1 LDIQRH
7 EQGTG
12 DGGWGQ
18 SHIKSAILLFQMTR
32 AISFFTDVISSF
44 GISFHFISQSTDNA
58 MSCAIDFSY
67 CIKPLLV
74 FLRAFGMFP
83 ISNTFFTR
91 KTKKW
96 MRIASELIFYGL
108 LIAAG
113 VLIVLNLYL
122 TPLKNI
128 WNFSLAVGFLTFFVT
143 IVYQRMKW
151 KSILKFIKLIKNIDE
166 KVKI

>member
-1 LDIQRH
+1 
-7 EQGTG
+7 
-12 DGGWGQ
+12 
-18 SHIKSAILLFQMTR
+18 M
-32 AISFFTDVISSF
+32 
-44 GISFHFISQSTDNA
+44 
-58 MSCAIDFSY
+58 DFPL

-83 ISNTFFTR
+83 ITDRFFEQ
-91 KTKKW
+91 KSKKW
-96 MRIASELIFYGL
+96 IRIASELIFYGL

-151 KSILKFIKLIKNIDE
+151 KSILQFIKLIENIDE
-166 KVKI
+166 KVKL